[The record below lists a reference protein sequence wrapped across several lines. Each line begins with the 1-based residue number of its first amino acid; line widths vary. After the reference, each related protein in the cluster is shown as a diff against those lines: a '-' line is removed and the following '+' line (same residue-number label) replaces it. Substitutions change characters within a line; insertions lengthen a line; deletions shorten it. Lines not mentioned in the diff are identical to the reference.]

1 MENPVFVSFSDRFA
15 SWASEP
21 HLQLTD
27 HNYAEA
33 RISLLDTLACMVT
46 GAQEQQSHVAMDA
59 LQFGQEAGPIE
70 AVGGGAGL
78 SLMSAAMMNGV
89 RAHAI
94 DFDDHEQPGGSH
106 VSAPIYSALFA
117 LARVQP
123 MTIDQICNAWVVG
136 YEAVIWLATALGYHH
151 YDKGW
156 HSTSTLGPIGTAA
169 AISRALGSSAN
180 QISSAMAIA
189 ASSSAGLKAQFGTD
203 TKALHVGFAAESG
216 LRAALLARAG
226 ASTNT
231 ALWHGKYGFGSL
243 FDADSARG
251 FDRALKEMKP
261 GQALKVHPV
270 CRKLWPSCGYTHRA
284 IAAVEK
290 LHQRVGDVHKVLSI
304 HVRMPEPFHRVAGFS
319 KPTTEAEARFST
331 GYCVVTGLL
340 SGHVSPD
347 DFRQDL
353 YSDPVRRGLIE
364 QIEWD
369 LYNLPQGD
377 AAEIGPSTP
386 ETVKVILANGTVHE
400 ETVEYLPGGAENPIT
415 QAQLLRKLS
424 DCGCSVELAGDFLR
438 AEGET
443 TLSEMH
449 FFDRIAD
456 A

>member
-1 MENPVFVSFSDRFA
+1 MERLPFVSFSDRFA
-15 SWASEP
+15 SWAAGP
-21 HLQLTD
+21 DLQLSD
-27 HNYAEA
+27 HDNTEA

-46 GAQEQQSHVAMDA
+46 GAPEQQSRVAMDA
-59 LQFGQEAGPIE
+59 LQFSQVSGLIE
-70 AVGGGAGL
+70 PVGGGAGL

-94 DFDDHEQPGGSH
+94 DFDDYEQPGGSH
-106 VSAPIYSALFA
+106 VSTPICSALFA

-169 AISRALGSSAN
+169 AIARALGLSAN

-189 ASSSAGLKAQFGTD
+189 ASSSSGLKVQFGTD
-203 TKALHVGFAAESG
+203 TKALHVGFAAKSG
-216 LRAALLARAG
+216 LQAALLARAG

-231 ALWHGKYGFGSL
+231 ALWHGEFGFGSL
-243 FDADSARG
+243 YNADSSRG
-251 FDRALKEMKP
+251 FDRTLLEMKP
-261 GQALKVHPV
+261 GQALKIHPV

-290 LHQRVGDVHKVLSI
+290 LHQRIGDEDKVVSI

-319 KPTTEAEARFST
+319 IPTNDAEARFST

-347 DFRQDL
+347 DFRQD
-353 YSDPVRRGLIE
+353 SFTDPVRRGMIE
-364 QIEWD
+364 KIKWD

-400 ETVEYLPGGAENPIT
+400 ETVLYLPGGAENPIT

-438 AEGET
+438 ADGET

-449 FFDRIAD
+449 LFDRIAD